1 MLLKILY
8 GAIRNAVTSGQ
19 NHEPLKTSCHD
30 LKAKIAMQV
39 LRDQSGG
46 GGASA
51 WATPGRGGEGRLKS
65 GLKAVTYSL
74 WTASYNT
81 TPAPI

>member
-19 NHEPLKTSCHD
+19 NHEPLKMSCHD
-30 LKAKIAMQV
+30 LKAKIAMQA

-46 GGASA
+46 GGGLRPEPRLAV
-51 WATPGRGGEGRLKS
+51 GGG
-65 GLKAVTYSL
+65 
-74 WTASYNT
+74 
-81 TPAPI
+81 